1 MPPVTP
7 YKALVQITPSPPVW
21 APSCSSKGV
30 CRGFQRLR
38 DERSSWY
45 FFQCLCAWRRSVYDI
60 CCAISTW
67 ITCSLCRSARRC
79 EGRSCKT
86 DSCAFLRGYIIRFT
100 SAYSCCWEAFQRILQ
115 YSHRGGGCT
124 SSCRRKNSKMKSYR
138 SSANER
144 REERFTTMSAA
155 SLRHGPGVKA
165 AARYIYL
172 CPRSSNHTCSYMF
185 YCDSWADV
193 RAWKARR
200 QRKALES
207 RNEFRSCASCSPS
220 ESGKWEYYS

>member
-1 MPPVTP
+1 M
-7 YKALVQITPSPPVW
+7 W

-100 SAYSCCWEAFQRILQ
+100 STYSCCWEAFQRILQ
-115 YSHRGGGCT
+115 YSHRGG
-124 SSCRRKNSKMKSYR
+124 SCRRKKSKWNRIEAPQTKEEKKGSLQCPLLLFDSGPVLKQR
-138 SSANER
+138 PVTFIFV
-144 REERFTTMSAA
+144 REAVIIPVLICFTVTAELMYG
-155 SLRHGPGVKA
+155 LGRPGV
-165 AARYIYL
+165 RER
-172 CPRSSNHTCSYMF
+172 PEP
-185 YCDSWADV
+185 V
-193 RAWKARR
+193 
-200 QRKALES
+200 LES
-207 RNEFRSCASCSPS
+207 RSEFGSCASCSLSVSKMGILSLTGTSLKPHA
-220 ESGKWEYYS
+220 GYSCW